1 MSLSSAI
8 SRNDYV
14 GNGATSVYSF
24 TFKIQDAS
32 HVKVIR
38 LDTSNTETVLN
49 LNSDYTI
56 TGVGSASGGS
66 ITLLAGNLTSGYKLA
81 IVRNIPLKQ
90 ETDIRNQGAF
100 YPEIHEDVFDRLTS
114 IDQQQQ
120 DSIDRSLR
128 LPQSLNPSS
137 FDMEL
142 PSNIV
147 ASPDSTIVINAT
159 GTGLEVGPTIG
170 SISSASTNASNAASS
185 AAAAASSASAAAASA
200 SLAASN
206 AAAGLWKDVVFLT
219 NASSPYSVTGSD
231 QGKLFIVDCTSGN
244 VTVNLPL
251 ITSLS
256 LGFGWSI
263 GIKKSDSSTNTIII
277 NPNGT
282 DTIDGNASLTLDRQN
297 YGATLLPDIDPSPD
311 KWSSVMFGDVKTL
324 YSPQIYTPTT
334 DILTMTGQG
343 STPSNPSAG
352 NFKTYIKNNDKKL
365 YVLDSTG
372 TETQLGSNSSG
383 GVNYVTNSSAD
394 NDTTGW
400 ATYNDAAGTSP
411 VDGTGGTPTAT
422 WTRTT
427 SSPLRGQGS
436 FLLTKGA
443 TNRQGDGASFDFTI
457 DSSDK
462 AKCLQISF
470 EYIVSSGTFVAGN
483 PSDLSSAGNS
493 DVTVWLYDVTNS
505 TLIQPSNFR
514 LYSNSSTISDKFS
527 ATFQTSATGSS
538 YRLIFHIGSTS
549 ANAYTLKFDNISVS
563 PSTYAFG
570 SPVTDVKTYTPT
582 LNSNTNVSN
591 NSGWYARVGDCLVGR
606 VNVAYSGAGAA
617 SRFEFSL
624 PSGLSIDTS
633 KVKNVTYGSN
643 TVGTFSIT
651 TSTFRVGFA
660 TASSSTSI
668 GIIRDSDTGTFLS
681 SSFGAGDIIEIL
693 FNVPIL
699 GWSSS
704 VQMSDGFDARI
715 IVGGLQ
721 SSGSTSVGGTTTKIL
736 LTTAIDSSGGITDQT
751 NSRFLINSAG
761 YYVFTAST
769 SHTQVGTLNSR
780 LILSVYKNGSEVWSS
795 HSTNGNIASN
805 TVVFT
810 TTTPPIAAKG
820 GDYFEMYFKN
830 DSGSNASVTG
840 SFYAQKLQGP
850 QTISATETIVASY
863 GVGSGQTLTSAA
875 IIKGDTKVVDT
886 HGAYNTSTGVYTVPA
901 AGLYRI
907 SHTFFSI
914 TATSAWNVQI
924 RKNTSTLL
932 TSTDT
937 IPQFNGGTSIVNNR
951 SMNAP
956 LTPYIGYFNAGDT
969 IDFYNSGAI
978 ATGNLYAN
986 AASNYFTIERIK

>member
-8 SRNDYV
+8 SRNDYI

-32 HVKVIR
+32 HIKVIK
-38 LDTSNTETVLN
+38 LDTSNIETVLN

-66 ITLLAGNLTSGYKLA
+66 VTLLAGNLTSGYKLA

-142 PSNIV
+142 PSNVV

-170 SISSASTNASNAASS
+170 SISSAATNASNAASS

-311 KWSSVMFGDVKTL
+311 MWTSVMFGDVKTL

-334 DILTMTGQG
+334 DILTMTGQS

-352 NFKTYIKNNDKKL
+352 NFKTYIKNNDKKM
-365 YVLDSTG
+365 YILDSSG
-372 TETQLGSNSSG
+372 AETQLGSNSSG
-383 GVNYVTNSSAD
+383 GVNYVSNSSAD

-443 TNRQGDGASFDFTI
+443 TNRQGDGASFDFTV

-470 EYIVSSGTFVAGN
+470 DYIVASGTFVAGN

-505 TLIQPSNFR
+505 TLIQPSNYR

-538 YRLIFHIGSTS
+538 YRLIFHIGTTS
-549 ANAYTLKFDNISVS
+549 ANAYTLKFDNVSVS

-570 SPVTDVKTYTPT
+570 SPVTDVAAKTMTLTNAGNATVSARMSKVGDVAWFEGTITIGSSLPTGTIT
-582 LNSNTNVSN
+582 LNMPSGMTIDSSKSGGLAVGIASAS
-591 NSGWYARVGDCLVGR
+591 NSGGTGSFTGSVRVDTISTLIFYGDSNASVWNATVPR
-606 VNVAYSGAGAA
+606 TFVANDRIDF
-617 SRFEFSL
+617 RFA
-624 PSGLSIDTS
+624 
-633 KVKNVTYGSN
+633 VAVT
-643 TVGTFSIT
+643 
-651 TSTFRVGFA
+651 
-660 TASSSTSI
+660 
-668 GIIRDSDTGTFLS
+668 
-681 SSFGAGDIIEIL
+681 
-693 FNVPIL
+693 

-704 VQMSDGFDARI
+704 VQMSDGFDGR
-715 IVGGLQ
+715 V
-721 SSGSTSVGGTTTKIL
+721 
-736 LTTAIDSSGGITDQT
+736 
-751 NSRFLINSAG
+751 
-761 YYVFTAST
+761 
-769 SHTQVGTLNSR
+769 
-780 LILSVYKNGSEVWSS
+780 
-795 HSTNGNIASN
+795 
-805 TVVFT
+805 
-810 TTTPPIAAKG
+810 IAAKVLRST
-820 GDYFEMYFKN
+820 N
-830 DSGSNASVTG
+830 
-840 SFYAQKLQGP
+840 
-850 QTISATETIVASY
+850 QTINTTATDIVWDSVSKDE
-863 GVGSGQTLTSAA
+863 VGG
-875 IIKGDTKVVDT
+875 
-886 HGAYNTSTGVYTVPA
+886 YNSSTGVYTIISPGWYEFTSNIRLDTGASAPGQFVFEYAVNGTGNIVGAPTDLIA
-901 AGLYRI
+901 SKAYFFNPVYQDYFKAGDQIKLRITSATNSSTLIAGQNGWYIRKLSSPQTTSATNKVSFVGTGATSGAVGIGTIVKFLTIVEDTHGLYSAGSGEWTVPESGTYNIKVQSRVDI
-907 SHTFFSI
+907 SSASLNQYFINSIYIDGAQKRQFSKLVENASASCLFSGTEFLGPLVAGQKIKHQVDTNI
-914 TATSAWNVQI
+914 TSP
-924 RKNTSTLL
+924 TLGVGN
-932 TSTDT
+932 TDT
-937 IPQFNGGTSIVNNR
+937 YMQIFK
-951 SMNAP
+951 
-956 LTPYIGYFNAGDT
+956 
-969 IDFYNSGAI
+969 
-978 ATGNLYAN
+978 
-986 AASNYFTIERIK
+986 IK

>member
-8 SRNDYV
+8 SRNDYI

-32 HVKVIR
+32 HIKVIK
-38 LDTSNTETVLN
+38 LDTSNIETVLN

-66 ITLLAGNLTSGYKLA
+66 VTLLAGNLTSGYKLA

-142 PSNIV
+142 PSNVV

-170 SISSASTNASNAASS
+170 SISSAATNASNAANS
-185 AAAAASSASAAAASA
+185 AIDAANSASAAAASA

-311 KWSSVMFGDVKTL
+311 RWTSVMFGDVKTL
-324 YSPQIYTPTT
+324 YSPQIFTPTT
-334 DILTMTGQG
+334 DILTMTGQS

-352 NFKTYIKNNDKKL
+352 NFKTYIKNNDKKM
-365 YVLDSTG
+365 YILDSSG
-372 TETQLGSNSSG
+372 AETQLGSNSSG
-383 GVNYVTNSSAD
+383 GVNYVSNSSAD

-470 EYIVSSGTFVAGN
+470 DYIVASGTFVAGN
-483 PSDLSSAGNS
+483 SSDLSSAGNS

-505 TLIQPSNFR
+505 VLIQPSNYR

-549 ANAYTLKFDNISVS
+549 ANAYTLKFDNVSVS
-563 PSTYAFG
+563 PSTYVFG
-570 SPVTDVKTYTPT
+570 SPVTDWQAFTPT
-582 LNSNTNVSN
+582 GTWSTNTAYTGRYKRDGDTAIISILVS
-591 NSGWYARVGDCLVGR
+591 LT
-606 VNVAYSGAGAA
+606 GAPNATTLG
-617 SRFEFSL
+617 SITL
-624 PSGLSIDTS
+624 PSGLTIDTS
-633 KVKNVTYGSN
+633 KLAKSGGVILGRVIGS
-643 TVGTFSIT
+643 S
-651 TSTFRVGFA
+651 A
-660 TASSSTSI
+660 
-668 GIIRDSDTGTFLS
+668 
-681 SSFGAGDIIEIL
+681 GAGFQGTVDVNTSGLNVRPIFFSGNTGALITQAAPGSFANGDFVQL
-693 FNVPIL
+693 DFVVPIL

-704 VQMSDGFDARI
+704 VQMSDGFDGR
-715 IVGGLQ
+715 V
-721 SSGSTSVGGTTTKIL
+721 
-736 LTTAIDSSGGITDQT
+736 
-751 NSRFLINSAG
+751 
-761 YYVFTAST
+761 
-769 SHTQVGTLNSR
+769 
-780 LILSVYKNGSEVWSS
+780 
-795 HSTNGNIASN
+795 
-805 TVVFT
+805 
-810 TTTPPIAAKG
+810 IAAKVLRSTNQTINTTATDIVWDSVSKDEVG
-820 GDYFEMYFKN
+820 GYNSSTGVYTIISAGWYEFTSNIRLDTGASAPGQFVFEYAVNGTGNIVGAPTDLIANKAYFFNPVYQDYFKAG
-830 DSGSNASVTG
+830 D
-840 SFYAQKLQGP
+840 QIKLRITSATNSSTLIAGQNGWYIRKLSSP
-850 QTISATETIVASY
+850 QTISATDQISASY
-863 GVGSGQTLTSAA
+863 RSDSSQSLTTGATLKIFGATN
-875 IIKGDTKVVDT
+875 KLKDT
-886 HGAYNTSTGVYTVPA
+886 HGAWNNTLGVFTCPAPGDYRVSFNFFTTDATSTPAEIILRRNTTGVIRAQPKTHGTNQYSWSGSITIPCNANDTLDFFISASA
-901 AGLYRI
+901 AG
-907 SHTFFSI
+907 
-914 TATSAWNVQI
+914 
-924 RKNTSTLL
+924 
-932 TSTDT
+932 T
-937 IPQFNGGTSIVNNR
+937 I
-951 SMNAP
+951 
-956 LTPYIGYFNAGDT
+956 Y
-969 IDFYNSGAI
+969 
-978 ATGNLYAN
+978 N
-986 AASNYFTIERIK
+986 AAVDNWISIERIK

>member
-8 SRNDYV
+8 SRNDYI

-32 HVKVIR
+32 HIKVIK
-38 LDTSNTETVLN
+38 LDSSNIETVLN

-66 ITLLAGNLTSGYKLA
+66 VTLLAGNLTSGYKLA

-142 PSNIV
+142 PSNVV

-170 SISSASTNASNAASS
+170 SISSAATNASNAASS

-311 KWSSVMFGDVKTL
+311 RWTSVMFGDVKTL
-324 YSPQIYTPTT
+324 YSPQIFTPTT
-334 DILTMTGQG
+334 DILTMTGQS

-352 NFKTYIKNNDKKL
+352 NFKTYIKNNDKKM
-365 YVLDSTG
+365 YILDSSG
-372 TETQLGSNSSG
+372 AETQLGSNSSG

-427 SSPLRGQGS
+427 SSPLREQGS

-470 EYIVSSGTFVAGN
+470 DYIVASGTFVAGN

-505 TLIQPSNFR
+505 VLIQLSNYR

-549 ANAYTLKFDNISVS
+549 ATAYTLKFDNVSVS

-606 VNVAYSGAGAA
+606 VSVTYSGAGAA

-651 TSTFRVGFA
+651 TSTFRAGFA

-681 SSFGAGDIIEIL
+681 SSFGAGDTIEIL

-704 VQMSDGFDARI
+704 VQMSDSADTRVVAARY
-715 IVGGLQ
+715 
-721 SSGSTSVGGTTTKIL
+721 TGTTT
-736 LTTAIDSSGGITDQT
+736 AAPASIT
-751 NSRFLINSAG
+751 
-761 YYVFTAST
+761 
-769 SHTQVGTLNSR
+769 
-780 LILSVYKNGSEVWSS
+780 
-795 HSTNGNIASN
+795 
-805 TVVFT
+805 
-810 TTTPPIAAKG
+810 P
-820 GDYFEMYFKN
+820 
-830 DSGSNASVTG
+830 
-840 SFYAQKLQGP
+840 
-850 QTISATETIVASY
+850 
-863 GVGSGQTLTSAA
+863 A
-875 IIKGDTKVVDT
+875 IIPLVTKVLDT
-886 HGAYNTSTGVYTVPA
+886 HGSYNTSTGLYTVLVEGTYEVTFQTHTTVA
-901 AGLYRI
+901 ASAVSNLFDIAIYKNGVSIASKYETAYTTTNVE
-907 SHTFFSI
+907 HAPSI
-914 TATSAWNVQI
+914 TASAYCKVGDTLAAYIGQNLSGGTLTLSNSIRTYLDIKRVAGPVAIAASEKVSILYQTDSGQSLTSAGSTIIYEDKLKDSHNAYNASTGIFTAPRSGDLKIAYSVASLTVADSEFSSAVQ
-924 RKNTSTLL
+924 RNGSTVARFASVKNPSL
-932 TSTDT
+932 SRVY
-937 IPQFNGGTSIVNNR
+937 PSHVTSIPVV
-951 SMNAP
+951 
-956 LTPYIGYFNAGDT
+956 AGDQVK
-969 IDFYNSGAI
+969 IVNVDAHAGASI
-978 ATGNLYAN
+978 N
-986 AASNYFTIERIK
+986 ASSADNTLAMWMD